1 MPRLRWLAATVIVSG
16 LVTAGLAQPPAAPAP
31 ATPAPAAPA
40 PVQPPAAPA
49 TPAPVKPVATPTVAP
64 PAATPPAATPPAATP
79 AVAPPAVVPPAV
91 APAGDK
97 QQFLTKF
104 EANKPFFQKLTTKVE
119 QTLKVQGGSDVPLK
133 HEQTFFFKWTPVSED
148 KGKWLVKQTIE
159 GVKFKLDIAGQ
170 TIDYDSTD
178 TNPSGAA
185 GNPGLAEFFKNLIG
199 LEFTVTF
206 AANNAIEKVDGR
218 DEALK
223 KLSAINPQMEAVLKT
238 ILSDEALKEM
248 TDPSAG
254 LASAAAKGVNETW
267 EKKSVLALG
276 PIGSY
281 DRTYAFTYKGKDADP
296 AKKELDRVDVKPTLT
311 YKPPAV
317 GTESLPFRIKAGT
330 MATKEVKQGYML
342 YNAKTGRT
350 QEVRF
355 HVIMEGELD
364 VTIGMADT
372 KVKLYQDQKN
382 ELDTAD
388 TSFLPIKK

>member
-49 TPAPVKPVATPTVAP
+49 TPAVVP
-64 PAATPPAATPPAATP
+64 PAATPPVATPPVTP
-79 AVAPPAVVPPAV
+79 PVTPPAVVPAAV

-133 HEQTFFFKWTPVSED
+133 HEQTFFFKWTPVTED

-206 AANNAIEKVDGR
+206 AANNVIEKVDGR

-254 LASAAAKGVNETW
+254 LATAVAKGVNETW

-281 DRTYAFTYKGKDADP
+281 DRTYAYTYKGKDADP
-296 AKKELDRVDVKPTLT
+296 TKKELDRVDVKPTLT

-330 MATKEVKQGYML
+330 MATKEVKQGSML

-388 TSFLPIKK
+388 TSFLPVKK

>member
-1 MPRLRWLAATVIVSG
+1 V
-16 LVTAGLAQPPAAPAP
+16 
-31 ATPAPAAPA
+31 
-40 PVQPPAAPA
+40 
-49 TPAPVKPVATPTVAP
+49 VA
-64 PAATPPAATPPAATP
+64 
-79 AVAPPAVVPPAV
+79 PPAV
-91 APAGDK
+91 APATTPPAPAPASDK
-97 QQFLTKF
+97 QQYLTKF
-104 EANKPFFQKLTTKVE
+104 EANKPFYQRLSTKVE

-133 HEQTFFFKWTPVSED
+133 HEQTFFFKWTPISED

-206 AANNAIEKVDGR
+206 GPNNAIEKVDGR

-223 KLSAINPQMEAVLKT
+223 KLSAINPQMEAVLKA

-254 LASAAAKGVNETW
+254 LAVAAPKGPAETW
-267 EKKSVLALG
+267 EKKSTLSLG

-281 DRTYAFTYKGKDADP
+281 DRTYAYTAKGKDADP
-296 AKKELDRVDVKPTLT
+296 AKKELDRVEVKPTLT
-311 YKPPAV
+311 YKPPAA

-355 HVIMEGELD
+355 NVILEGELD
-364 VTIGMADT
+364 VTIGTADT

-382 ELDTAD
+382 ELDTGD
-388 TSFLPIKK
+388 VSFLPAKK

>member
-1 MPRLRWLAATVIVSG
+1 MPRLRWLAIAVLVSG

-31 ATPAPAAPA
+31 APAPT
-40 PVQPPAAPA
+40 QPPAAPPA
-49 TPAPVKPVATPTVAP
+49 TPPAA
-64 PAATPPAATPPAATP
+64 PAATPPAATPPATPPVVAPP
-79 AVAPPAVVPPAV
+79 AVAPPAA
-91 APAGDK
+91 APATDK
-97 QQFLTKF
+97 QQYLTKF
-104 EANKPFFQKLTTKVE
+104 EANKPFYQRLSTKVE

-133 HEQTFFFKWTPVSED
+133 HEQTFFFKWTPISED

-170 TIDYDSTD
+170 TIDYDSAD
-178 TNPSGAA
+178 ANPSGAA

-206 AANNAIEKVDGR
+206 APNNVIEKVDGR
-218 DEALK
+218 EEALK
-223 KLSAINPQMEAVLKT
+223 KLSAINPQMEAVLKS

-254 LASAAAKGVNETW
+254 LSTPAPKGSGETW
-267 EKKSVLALG
+267 EKKSVLSLG

-281 DRTYAFTYKGKDADP
+281 DRTYVFTAKGKDADP
-296 AKKELDRVDVKPTLT
+296 AKKDLDRVEIKPTLT
-311 YKPPAV
+311 YKPPSA
-317 GTESLPFRIKAGT
+317 GTENLPFRIKGGT
-330 MATKEVKQGYML
+330 MATKEVKQGVAL

-364 VTIGMADT
+364 VTIGTADT

-388 TSFLPIKK
+388 TSFLPVKK

>member
-31 ATPAPAAPA
+31 APAAPA
-40 PVQPPAAPA
+40 PVKQPAAPA
-49 TPAPVKPVATPTVAP
+49 TPAAP
-64 PAATPPAATPPAATP
+64 PAVAPPAATP
-79 AVAPPAVVPPAV
+79 AVAPPAAPAVATPAATPAVVPATAPVA

-206 AANNAIEKVDGR
+206 AANNVIEKVDGR

-267 EKKSVLALG
+267 EKKSVLSLG

-281 DRTYAFTYKGKDADP
+281 DRTYAYTYKGKDADP